1 VLRLSLMELWRRT
14 AFSLLLTKTLLCY
27 LIENLEQSL
36 AIGMETGY
44 NYGEYS
50 EINDVRDWVRYL
62 KWVEEKLKEA
72 R

>member
-1 VLRLSLMELWRRT
+1 MLRLSLMELWRRT